1 MLAGEARWHNGE
13 VDTDALS
20 QLQGTV
26 RFVPGYGPDTKLVIY
41 ARDGFTDQL
50 RSRAAASG
58 VVLRT
63 VGDLY
68 AG

>member
-1 MLAGEARWHNGE
+1 
-13 VDTDALS
+13 
-20 QLQGTV
+20 V